1 MHRRWSERNLRA
13 KMAKFEK
20 RHLADIFI
28 DGLYKGAEEGVISRQ
43 TFKKVQAG
51 LAVFFDLPDLNR
63 KKTHPQA
70 VAHEQA
76 MKKAKI
82 KERKG
87 KVPGPQNK
95 IPGGKPGE
103 NTTPVYKGIGHSYL
117 VKKAAKV

>member
-1 MHRRWSERNLRA
+1 MGIQTISSYAPQVVRKEPEA

-20 RHLADIFI
+20 RHLADYSLMACIRS
-28 DGLYKGAEEGVISRQ
+28 EEGVISRRRSRKFSR
-43 TFKKVQAG
+43 T
-51 LAVFFDLPDLNR
+51 AVFFDLPDLNR

-95 IPGGKPGE
+95 IPAQARRE
-103 NTTPVYKGIGHSYL
+103 YYACV
-117 VKKAAKV
+117 